1 MGDGFTW
8 DTQDRSADIAS
19 ARAGWEQARRFLAD
33 PAIGL
38 VVLDEL
44 NIVLKY
50 GYLEVA
56 EVIADLQPARPAARH
71 RHRPRRAEALI
82 EAADTVTDMGV
93 VKHAFKAGI
102 AAQAGLE
109 FWPGARTR

>member
-1 MGDGFTW
+1 
-8 DTQDRSADIAS
+8 
-19 ARAGWEQARRFLAD
+19 
-33 PAIGL
+33 

-50 GYLEVA
+50 GYLDVA
-56 EVIADLQPARPAARH
+56 EVIADINSPPALQHVIVTGRGAP
-71 RHRPRRAEALI
+71 EALI

-102 AAQAGLE
+102 AAQAGVE
-109 FWPGARTR
+109 FWPPAVNRFCGRGRTR